1 MDNYKGN
8 SPRKDPNQDY
18 SFLLELLGNYIRS
31 QRQKAGFK
39 SASSFATFIDMAESQ
54 YRTYERGKTD
64 IKLSNLLKILKGLNK
79 KVEDIFA
86 LDIFGFEMTDLETSA
101 NRRTLIETQVRT
113 QVAKLNG
120 PLLETS
126 LSTEETERIFQIL
139 LFCFNPHKRRDILKH
154 LKLSEKTANFLT
166 IFSLLQTNKWIAM
179 QYPDNPNTPKQK
191 YYTTDAGKMVI
202 QIK

>member
-1 MDNYKGN
+1 MNNYNRN
-8 SPRKDPNQDY
+8 SPKKDPNNDY
-18 SFLLELLGNYIRS
+18 SYLLELLGNYIRS
-31 QRQKAGFK
+31 ERQKAGFK
-39 SASSFATFIDMAESQ
+39 SATSFANLIDIAESQ
-54 YRTYERGKTD
+54 YRAYERGKTD

-86 LDIFGFEMTDLETSA
+86 FDVFRIELANFETST
-101 NRRTLIETQVRT
+101 NGPSLIETQVRT

-126 LSTEETERIFQIL
+126 LSTEEIERIFLIL
-139 LFCFNPHKRRDILKH
+139 LFCFNPRKRRDILTH

-166 IFSLLQTNKWIAM
+166 IFSLLITNKWLAM
-179 QYPDNPNTPKQK
+179 QFPDNPNTPKQK

-202 QIK
+202 QIT